1 MRVIAQAVH
10 LIFLVFVPCLCPQTF
25 MFHACKPLRSHTKT
39 ARTVFF
45 RRYPVFSF
53 FFEYLYFSNILA
65 PADEGL
71 VVGKTS
77 PLEKIHLSM
86 FSMVITTSKNH
97 LLLLLQMRQVLKD
110 CLDQEDEAKDAEYI
124 RKAME
129 ANCIFF
135 EENTRL

>member
-1 MRVIAQAVH
+1 
-10 LIFLVFVPCLCPQTF
+10 

-45 RRYPVFSF
+45 RPYPVFSF
-53 FFEYLYFSNILA
+53 FFFEYLFFSYILA

-97 LLLLLQMRQVLKD
+97 LLLLL
-110 CLDQEDEAKDAEYI
+110 
-124 RKAME
+124 
-129 ANCIFF
+129 
-135 EENTRL
+135 